1 MVARDSLSQAFAALS
16 DPSRRAMVARLCE
29 SDAALV
35 ELAEPL
41 DMSMQAVSKH
51 LRVLEDAGLVTRTQD
66 AQRRPA
72 HLEAEVFDLMTKW
85 IDRYRRQA
93 EDRYRRLDAVLATM
107 PDPTPPPPKTG
118 AQP

>member
-41 DMSMQAVSKH
+41 EMSMQAVSKH
-51 LRVLEDAGLVTRTQD
+51 LRMLEDAGLVTETSSIWETQGWCVGAGRDPARHVNSARTPSVGL
-66 AQRRPA
+66 RG
-72 HLEAEVFDLMTKW
+72 
-85 IDRYRRQA
+85 
-93 EDRYRRLDAVLATM
+93 
-107 PDPTPPPPKTG
+107 PT
-118 AQP
+118 AS